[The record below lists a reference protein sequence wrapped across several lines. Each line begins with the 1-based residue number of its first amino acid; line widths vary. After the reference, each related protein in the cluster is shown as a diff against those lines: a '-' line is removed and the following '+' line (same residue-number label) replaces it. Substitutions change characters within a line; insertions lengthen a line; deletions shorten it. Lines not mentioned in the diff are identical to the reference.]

1 MTRHRVD
8 GLRRRRH
15 IRRVFRPVD
24 ARPRRDGC
32 REATHRSSQSRPGLD
47 PCLPQAAPSGSSS
60 PPPSSTRRR
69 RRISSSSAPPRA
81 STPSPPPSPRRAVEA
96 MSHRRASATSR
107 PNLSPPHLSAT
118 SLGHISRPHLSAS
131 CLGPGS
137 ALSLGRRRTLAA
149 RRLRHSRARDGVGD
163 GGVVLPTRCCRA
175 AAEHGPTYQH
185 VLKARHLAASQ
196 S

>member
-1 MTRHRVD
+1 MQRGNTPELTVRTPS
-8 GLRRRRH
+8 
-15 IRRVFRPVD
+15 RPVSASGRAEWVKFAAAFFNKEAEANLVFKRTAARFD
-24 ARPRRDGC
+24 AV
-32 REATHRSSQSRPGLD
+32 
-47 PCLPQAAPSGSSS
+47 AAAVAAARARGEPS
-60 PPPSSTRRR
+60 
-69 RRISSSSAPPRA
+69 
-81 STPSPPPSPRRAVEA
+81 
-96 MSHRRASATSR
+96 RASAT
-107 PNLSPPHLSAT
+107 HLSAT
-118 SLGHISRPHLSAS
+118 PLDHISRQHSAS

-185 VLKARHLAASQ
+185 VLKARYLAASQ

>member
-8 GLRRRRH
+8 GHRRRRH

-32 REATHRSSQSRPGLD
+32 REATHRSSQSRPWLD

-69 RRISSSSAPPRA
+69 RRTSSSSAPPRA
-81 STPSPPPSPRRAVEA
+81 STPSPPPSPRRALEA
-96 MSHRRASATSR
+96 SHRRASATHFST
-107 PNLSPPHLSAT
+107 T
-118 SLGHISRPHLSAS
+118 SLGHTSAS

>member
-1 MTRHRVD
+1 MQRGNTPELTVQTRS
-8 GLRRRRH
+8 
-15 IRRVFRPVD
+15 RPVSASGRAEWVKFAAAFFNKEAEANLVFKRTAARFD
-24 ARPRRDGC
+24 AV
-32 REATHRSSQSRPGLD
+32 
-47 PCLPQAAPSGSSS
+47 AA
-60 PPPSSTRRR
+60 
-69 RRISSSSAPPRA
+69 AVAAARA
-81 STPSPPPSPRRAVEA
+81 RGEPSPRVG
-96 MSHRRASATSR
+96 HT
-107 PNLSPPHLSAT
+107 PLD
-118 SLGHISRPHLSAS
+118 HISRPHLSAS

-137 ALSLGRRRTLAA
+137 ALSLGRRRTLAT